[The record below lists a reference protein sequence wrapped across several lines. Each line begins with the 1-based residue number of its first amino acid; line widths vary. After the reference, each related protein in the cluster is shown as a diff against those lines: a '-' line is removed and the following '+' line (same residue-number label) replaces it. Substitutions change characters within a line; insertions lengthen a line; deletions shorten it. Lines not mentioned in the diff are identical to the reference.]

1 MTGMLGAL
9 AAVAKAGCIFSRL
22 CGQAKAGRRNDKPKV
37 ADRARDGLGYL
48 NQFERHDRIINFP
61 VWQTRHLFWARAARF
76 HHQDYATVALVARSG
91 RAP

>member
-1 MTGMLGAL
+1 LVAKMTGMLGAL

-61 VWQTRHLFWARAARF
+61 VWQTVI
-76 HHQDYATVALVARSG
+76 YSG
-91 RAP
+91 HGPPGFIIRTMPR